1 MTVLHE
7 LVKEAYEN
15 ATFNGY
21 DMGLMTEEEVAI
33 DMMTYDAEI
42 SDYEFDEVYEA
53 VRLYRSNNA
62 GVV

>member
-1 MTVLHE
+1 MKLYD

-21 DMGLMTEEEVAI
+21 NMGLMTDEETAE
-33 DMMTYDAEI
+33 DMHSLDADIGEYDLE
-42 SDYEFDEVYEA
+42 EVYEA
-53 VRLYRSNNA
+53 VRLYRKNNA